1 MRLIGEKGRT
11 DAWLADLPG
20 LLCGGGPGEGVG
32 GTVNFSLGWR
42 ELHDPLP
49 MEDIF
54 HRLAH
59 TPYSCF
65 LDSSLVMERLGEYSF
80 IGYQPFLVLSTR
92 GHRCRWRAR
101 DGRDWDTA
109 ENPFAAL
116 RRALRSFRMDEEV
129 GVPGELPPFIGGGM
143 GYLAY
148 ELGRYIERLPGRAVD
163 DLGLPE
169 LCFAFYD
176 RVLAHDHRRGRTWLC
191 VLHPVDPERVME
203 DALWWEGA
211 EPPVYPAPEVGE
223 EVSFVSNFTRKEYLR
238 AVRRVKE
245 YIYAGDIYQANLS
258 QRFQAPLRE
267 HPWVLYRRLRRL
279 NAAPFAAYFNAVEGQ
294 VCSSS
299 PERFLKGEGS
309 RVETRPIKGTRRR
322 SDDPEEDRRLAE
334 ELQASAKD
342 RAELSMIVDL
352 ERNDLGRVCSYG
364 SVKVEE
370 HAVIEHYATVHHLVS
385 TVVGDLHPGRD
396 VVDLLRASFP
406 GGSITGAPK
415 IRAMEIID
423 ELEPTARSV
432 YTGSIGYLGFNGNFD
447 LNIAIRTIIVKGVAA
462 YFQVGGGIVADSV
475 PENEYQETLDKGK
488 ALFRSI
494 LQDTEKDWGQ
504 ALFVSV
510 EREKD

>member
-1 MRLIGEKGRT
+1 MGLIGQKGRA
-11 DAWLADLPG
+11 DAWIETLPSRLG
-20 LLCGGGPGEGVG
+20 GEGRAEDG
-32 GTVNFSLGWR
+32 ESALPLHLGWR
-42 ELHDPLP
+42 ELSGPP
-49 MEDIF
+49 SMEEIF
-54 HRLAH
+54 HRLAA
-59 TPYSCF
+59 TPYACF
-65 LDSSLVMERLGEYSF
+65 LDSSLVMERLGRFSF

-92 GHRCRWRAR
+92 GHRCRWRTR
-101 DGRDWDTA
+101 DGKRWETE
-109 ENPFAAL
+109 ENPFTAL
-116 RRALRSFRMDEEV
+116 RRALRSFRLADS
-129 GVPGELPPFIGGGM
+129 GVAEAAGLPPFTGGGM

-176 RVLAHDHRRGRTWLC
+176 RVLAHDHGEGRTWLF
-191 VLHPVDPERVME
+191 VLHPLDPGSVEGE
-203 DALWWEGA
+203 ALWWEDA
-211 EPPVYPAPEVGE
+211 EPPPYPAPEGAGE
-223 EVSFVSNFTRKEYLR
+223 AGFVSNFTREEYLR
-238 AVRRVKE
+238 AVQQVKE

-258 QRFQAPLRE
+258 QRFHTTLRD
-267 HPWVLYRRLRRL
+267 HPWILYRRLRRL

-299 PERFLKGEGS
+299 PERFLKGEGR

-322 SDDPEEDRRLAE
+322 SEDPEEDRRLAA
-334 ELQASAKD
+334 ELMASAKD

-364 SVKVEE
+364 SVTVEE

-385 TVVGDLHPGRD
+385 TVVGELHPGKD

-415 IRAMEIID
+415 IRSMEIID

-447 LNIAIRTIIVKGVAA
+447 LNIAIRTIIVKGNTA

-475 PENEYQETLDKGK
+475 PEDEYQETLDKGK
-488 ALFRSI
+488 AIFASLRGGG
-494 LQDTEKDWGQ
+494 T
-504 ALFVSV
+504 
-510 EREKD
+510 

>member
-1 MRLIGEKGRT
+1 MALTGERNAS
-11 DAWLADLPG
+11 DAWLRALARDLH
-20 LLCGGGPGEGVG
+20 EGASSGSGDGNV
-32 GTVNFSLGWR
+32 VRLRVEAR
-42 ELHDPLP
+42 ELEDAPP

-59 TPYSCF
+59 LPYSCF
-65 LDSSLVMERLGEYSF
+65 LDSSLTMERLGRYSF
-80 IGYQPFLVLSTR
+80 IGFQPFLVLSTR
-92 GHRCRWRAR
+92 GNRCTWQC
-101 DGRDWDTA
+101 GNGVGWIT
-109 ENPFAAL
+109 EGNPFAAL
-116 RRALRSFRMDEEV
+116 RSALSAFRMEKDAR
-129 GVPGELPPFIGGGM
+129 GSQAKGLPPFTGGGM

-148 ELGRYIERLPGRAVD
+148 ELGRHIERLPGKAVD

-176 RVLAHDHRRGRTWLC
+176 RVIAHDHAAGDTWL
-191 VLHPVDPERVME
+191 VALHPDNPGTVLEE
-203 DALWWEGA
+203 ALRTMQA
-211 EPPVYPAPEVGE
+211 EPPDYGRKNDPGEVR
-223 EVSFVSNFTRKEYLR
+223 FASNFTREEYIA

-258 QRFQAPLRE
+258 QRFHASLRE
-267 HPWVLYRRLRRL
+267 HPWTMYRRLRRL

-299 PERFLKGEGS
+299 PELFLRGEGR

-322 SDDPEEDRRLAE
+322 AADPDEDRRLAE
-334 ELQASAKD
+334 ELMNSPKD

-364 SVKVEE
+364 SVRVEE

-385 TVVGDLHPGRD
+385 TVAGELHPDRD
-396 VVDLLRASFP
+396 VVDLLKATFP

-415 IRAMEIID
+415 IRSMEIID

-432 YTGSIGYLGFNGNFD
+432 YTGSIGYLGFNGNYD
-447 LNIAIRTIIVKGVAA
+447 LNIAIRTVIVRNGVA

-475 PENEYQETLDKGK
+475 PEDEYQETLDKGK
-488 ALFRSI
+488 AIFAS
-494 LQDTEKDWGQ
+494 LQ
-504 ALFVSV
+504 
-510 EREKD
+510 

>member
-1 MRLIGEKGRT
+1 MALIGQKGKA
-11 DAWLADLPG
+11 DAWLVILSHK
-20 LLCGGGPGEGVG
+20 LCGEEADGENTENSVALR
-32 GTVNFSLGWR
+32 LGWW
-42 ELHDPLP
+42 ELSDPPL

-59 TPYSCF
+59 TPYACF
-65 LDSSLVMERLGEYSF
+65 LDSSLVMDRLGNYSF
-80 IGYQPFLVLSTR
+80 IGYQPFLVLVTR
-92 GHRCRWRAR
+92 GHRCRWITR
-101 DGRDWDTA
+101 DGSSWTTQ

-116 RRALRSFRMDEEV
+116 RKAMRTFRLEV
-129 GVPGELPPFIGGGM
+129 EGKEKEKEELPPFTGGGM

-148 ELGRYIERLPGRAVD
+148 ELGRYIEKLPGTAVD

-176 RVLAHDHRRGRTWLC
+176 RVLAYDHRRDRAWLC
-191 VLHPVDPERVME
+191 ASHPVDPEAVIE
-203 DALWWEGA
+203 EALWWTEGK
-211 EPPVYPAPEVGE
+211 PPEYPAPGKAE
-223 EVSFVSNFTRKEYLR
+223 EARFVSNFTREEYLR
-238 AVRRVKE
+238 AVQRVKE

-258 QRFQAPLRE
+258 QRFQTPLRD
-267 HPWVLYRRLRRL
+267 HPWILYRRLRRQ

-294 VCSSS
+294 ICSSS
-299 PERFLKGEGS
+299 PERFLKGEG
-309 RVETRPIKGTRRR
+309 RKVETRPIKGTRRR
-322 SDDPEEDRRLAE
+322 SPDPEEDRRLAE
-334 ELQASAKD
+334 ELQASVKD

-364 SVKVEE
+364 SVRVEE

-385 TVVGDLHPGRD
+385 TVAGELHPGRD

-415 IRAMEIID
+415 IRSMEIID

-447 LNIAIRTIIVKGVAA
+447 LNIAIRTIIVKGDTA

-475 PENEYQETLDKGK
+475 PEEEYQETLDKGK
-488 ALFRSI
+488 AIFAS
-494 LQDTEKDWGQ
+494 LQTTGSGL
-504 ALFVSV
+504 A
-510 EREKD
+510 